1 MTVFLR
7 ITYKLM
13 EYGKTTI
20 FIVLQENVGIH
31 KDYASSAI
39 WCTNSVMSGQCFVH
53 RYAIAG
59 SAILAGL
66 SGRNTK
72 DFWESYHPKEG

>member
-20 FIVLQENVGIH
+20 FIVLHENVGIY

-39 WCTNSVMSGQCFVH
+39 WHTNSVMSEWSMFRAYICG
-53 RYAIAG
+53 RRL
-59 SAILAGL
+59 SSLNGL
-66 SGRNTK
+66 SGR
-72 DFWESYHPKEG
+72 